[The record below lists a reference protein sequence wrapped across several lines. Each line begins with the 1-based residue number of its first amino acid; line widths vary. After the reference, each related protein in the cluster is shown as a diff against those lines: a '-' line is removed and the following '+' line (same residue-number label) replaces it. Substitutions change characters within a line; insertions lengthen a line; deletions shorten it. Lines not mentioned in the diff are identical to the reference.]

1 MSSVTRFIKQVTPG
15 MNVIAPPVIA
25 NLYEF
30 VPTTSNTTGN
40 YPPGAM
46 VLASNSPTILA
57 YLTGQGYVASSSGW
71 IARDMGKTIKA
82 SIATNE
88 TNASASPPI
97 TTSNT
102 EQHWRMIQLLRPVA
116 GNTDGASGVQG
127 AATTPNG
134 YTDYVTL
141 YVPTSIAFSGNIL
154 SVAQVLVGG
163 QM

>member
-1 MSSVTRFIKQVTPG
+1 
-15 MNVIAPPVIA
+15 MNVIAPPIIS

-30 VPTTSNTTGN
+30 VPTASNTTGN

-46 VLASNSPTILA
+46 VLASNSPNILA
-57 YLTGQGYVASSSGW
+57 YLTGQGYVASQTGW

-82 SIATNE
+82 SIATSE
-88 TNASASPPI
+88 ANAAASPPI

-102 EQHWRMIQLLRPVA
+102 EQHWRMIQLLRPVL

-127 AATTPNG
+127 AATIPNG
-134 YTDYVTL
+134 FTDYVTL
-141 YVPTSIAFSGNIL
+141 YVPTSIAFSSNVL